1 MALDKRIAITL
12 PAGPNLKQTI
22 ELIRWAETNGIPDG
36 WFADAG
42 APDSLTQVAAIAHHT
57 QAMRIGVAVT
67 PVYTRTPA
75 VLAATADVISQ
86 VLPGRFVM
94 GLGSSS
100 QTIMGARNGIPLDK
114 PLTRVKETATMVR
127 SMLKGEKSDFDL
139 ETLYSKGY
147 RQAPCENP
155 PPIYLAGLRA
165 KMLEMA
171 AEVGDG
177 VIINLWPQGALP
189 KMLEHVKIGAQRAG
203 KNWEDV
209 EIVNRAMVLVTDDK
223 DLGRNIFRASFGP
236 YYATPVYNKYLA
248 WAGYEDAAAAIREG
262 WAAKDR
268 EKTAAAM
275 SDEMIDEIAV
285 IGTAQEVQ
293 ERIRTDAH
301 AGVHTQIIAPMAV
314 TPEDA
319 MRTFSAFTADNFAFQ

>member
-1 MALDKRIAITL
+1 MALDKRIAVTL
-12 PAGPNLKQTI
+12 PAGPNIKQTV

-57 QAMRIGVAVT
+57 REMRIGVAVT

-100 QTIMGARNGIPLDK
+100 QTIMGAWNGIPLDK

-147 RQAPCENP
+147 RQAPCKNP

-165 KMLEMA
+165 NMLEMA

-209 EIVNRAMVLVTDDK
+209 EVVNRAMVLVTDDK
-223 DLGRNIFRASFGP
+223 ELGRNIFRASFGP

-285 IGTAQEVQ
+285 IGSAQEVQ
-293 ERIRTDAH
+293 DRIRTDAH

-319 MRTFSAFTADNFAFQ
+319 MRTFSAFTADNFSF

>member
-100 QTIMGARNGIPLDK
+100 QTIMGAWNGIPLDK

-301 AGVHTQIIAPMAV
+301 AGVHTQIIAPMAI

-319 MRTFSAFTADNFAFQ
+319 MRTFSAFTADKFSF